1 MSKTTPESAAW
12 DAYWKDRKGEDVKA
26 LTGIEHDRE
35 LAAFWTSA
43 LENQDKNAPFLDMA
57 CGAGT
62 VLKTAHGLGFTDLHG
77 ADVAPAAITALS
89 QTLPSVKGTVCPATA
104 TPFEDGAF
112 ATITSQ
118 FGFEYAG
125 ADAAAKEIARLLAPG
140 GRFAAIVHMAGG
152 AIHDEVAGHVDHCK
166 TIAESGYVE
175 KARALFRSVYSG
187 NVEAMNNSIA
197 YMADAR
203 EKVFGLVVPGRPSLA
218 AHLTAGT
225 AELWDKRDTHA
236 LEDILAW
243 LTAMD
248 GQRIAFQ
255 LRMQAMLDA
264 ALSQEQVEG
273 VVATLS
279 AEGLVADAPTTFEL
293 GGEPA
298 AWVLKATRAA

>member
-1 MSKTTPESAAW
+1 MNTTTPESAAW

-35 LAAFWTSA
+35 LEAFWTAA
-43 LENQDKNAPFLDMA
+43 LNGQDKAAPFLDLA

-77 ADVAPAAITALS
+77 ADVAPAAINALKES
-89 QTLPSVKGTVCPATA
+89 LPSVKGTVCPATA

-125 ADAAAKEIARLLAPG
+125 VKAAAKEVARLLALG

-152 AIHDEVAGHVDHCK
+152 AIHDEVKAHVDHCK
-166 TIAESGYVE
+166 TIADSGYIE

-187 NVEAMNNSIA
+187 DVEAANNSIA
-197 YMADAR
+197 FMADAR
-203 EKVFGLVVPGRPSLA
+203 EKVFALVTPGRPSLA

-264 ALSQEQVEG
+264 ALTQEQVEG

-279 AEGLVADAPTTFEL
+279 AEGLVAEAPAAFEL

-298 AWVLKATRAA
+298 AWALKAIRAA